1 MSHPSFT
8 LFVALVLAFAF
19 AAVENRSRTE
29 RVYVAIRFFA
39 TCLAAVI
46 GGGWVMRL
54 IHG

>member
-1 MSHPSFT
+1 MPHPSFT
-8 LFVALVLAFAF
+8 LFAAFLLALAF
-19 AAVENRSRTE
+19 AAVENRSPTE

-39 TCLAAVI
+39 GCLAAVI